1 MKTVLTGRSG
11 QPLTVSMLSDLIA
24 KAPQGRAASWLGNRA
39 YRLAAIAGIGVCYA
53 MTVVLNIVQWQSGRP
68 LSTAGQASYE
78 VVIIA
83 CYLLLWFLISHA
95 FRQRQAAP
103 LKIFWTTLLVGF
115 LLIAFARIVLQLAT
129 PPGVEINPGL
139 LGFEYATGVPLTLA
153 TVVKMNL
160 LSLIKAAFA
169 FFLLLRFRDLVLFKR
184 TKRSLRNWH
193 LMIGLM
199 AAGSLSAF
207 LKDPGT
213 DSNAVQLFA
222 LVPAGILM
230 TVNAFR
236 VSWIVFLTFREKVAG
251 IGLSVLLMIALGIA
265 LGSDTTLPGLEAF
278 VRHYSYPLELFTD
291 LAIGFGMLY
300 CVTSFLFLLFHL
312 PTTSDF
318 RRKAG
323 EVSAMHAL
331 TTLVNQVFDPDKLY
345 FTITATPVEAGNA
358 EKAWLAVADPR
369 SGTLKPRIVSAYN
382 VAASR
387 IEECVDLA
395 ALYEELYSK
404 REPVLVNE
412 IPTDHR
418 FHVRPG
424 DALGSMLMVP
434 LIARNE
440 MLGGLFVTRDVTH
453 GFESDDVETIS
464 VYAAQAAIAIENAQ
478 LFEERVEKERLSREL
493 DIAREVQR
501 KLLPQHVPQIGGLTI
516 AASSESA
523 LEVGGDYYDFLQLD
537 EDRLAIIIADVS
549 GKGTSAA
556 FYMAELQ
563 GVFRSV
569 SRLTPSPAEFLDHAN
584 SALASALERHVFV
597 SVIYGIIDIRRER
610 LVIARAG
617 HCPAA
622 MINLNGD
629 ARYIRTQGLGLGL
642 DRSALFRQSIVEETI
657 NLEPGDVI
665 VLYTDGIVESR
676 NKEGIEYGY
685 ERLLEA
691 LRTYRHEDATELH
704 AALLTSLNDFLDET
718 DYDDD
723 LSLVVLKW
731 NGISF
736 QGADADRV
744 QKSANRPLRSGRVEQ
759 EVQTD

>member
-1 MKTVLTGRSG
+1 MKTVFIRRTGT
-11 QPLTVSMLSDLIA
+11 PFTVSMLSDLIA
-24 KAPQGRAASWLGNRA
+24 KAPHGSATSWLSNRG
-39 YRLAAIAGIGVCYA
+39 YRIGVAVCATLCYA
-53 MTVVLNIVQWQSGRP
+53 VTAILNVVPWQSGNP
-68 LSTAGQASYE
+68 LSPAGHVAYE
-78 VVIIA
+78 IVVILG
-83 CYLLLWFLISHA
+83 YLLLWLLISHA

-103 LKIFWTTLLVGF
+103 LKIFWTTLFVGF
-115 LLIAFARIVLQLAT
+115 LLITFARLVVSIAT
-129 PPGVEINPGL
+129 PSGIEINPGM
-139 LGFEYATGVPLTLA
+139 LGFEYGTGVPLTLA
-153 TVVKMNL
+153 TVVKMNV
-160 LSLIKAAFA
+160 LSVMKAAFA

-184 TKRSLRNWH
+184 TKRSLRNWR

-207 LKDPGT
+207 LKDPAT
-213 DSNAVQLFA
+213 DSSAIQLFA
-222 LVPAGILM
+222 LLPAGILM
-230 TVNAFR
+230 TINAFR
-236 VSWIVFLTFREKVAG
+236 VSWIVFLSFREKVAG
-251 IGLSVLLMIALGIA
+251 IGLLVLLMVVLGIA
-265 LGSDTTLPGLEAF
+265 LGSEETLPGLEAF
-278 VRHYSYPLELFTD
+278 VRHYSYPLELFSD

-318 RRKAG
+318 QRKAG

-331 TTLVNQVFDPDKLY
+331 TNLVNQVFDSDKLF

-369 SGTLKPRIVSAYN
+369 SGTLKPRIASAFN
-382 VAASR
+382 VTNSK
-387 IEECVDLA
+387 IEECIDLP
-395 ALYEELYSK
+395 ALYEELDSR
-404 REPVLVNE
+404 REPVLLNE
-412 IPTDHR
+412 VQTDHR
-418 FHVRPG
+418 FRVRPG
-424 DALGSMLMVP
+424 DAFGSMLMVP

-453 GFESDDVETIS
+453 GFEKDDVETIS

-516 AASSESA
+516 AASSVSA
-523 LEVGGDYYDFLQLD
+523 HEVGGDYYDFLQLD
-537 EDRLAIIIADVS
+537 ERRVAFIIADVS

-563 GVFRSV
+563 GIFRSV
-569 SRLTPSPAEFLDHAN
+569 SRLTSSPADFLDHAN
-584 SALASALERHVFV
+584 SALASTLERHVFV
-597 SVIYGIIDIRRER
+597 SVIYGIIDVEEER
-610 LVIARAG
+610 LVVARGG

-629 ARYIRTQGLGLGL
+629 ARFIRTQGLGLGL
-642 DRSALFRQSIVEETI
+642 DRSRLFRQSLVEESI
-657 NLEPGDVI
+657 DLQPGDVF
-665 VLYTDGIVESR
+665 VLYTDGVVESR
-676 NKEGIEYGY
+676 DKEGTEYGY
-685 ERLLEA
+685 ERLLNA
-691 LRTYRHEDATELH
+691 LRAYRHEDAPELH
-704 AALLTSLNDFLDET
+704 ESLLSNLNDFLDET

-731 NGISF
+731 HGIPVSEVAAGRA
-736 QGADADRV
+736 Q
-744 QKSANRPLRSGRVEQ
+744 STTTRPIPSGRVEQ